1 MATFAIES
9 NGRIEKTAVY
19 FNGEQ
24 LAGLKEILVHIDEDG
39 TFDAIV
45 QYTGTDEKLHI
56 KNIFHDTLTN
66 IKVQEPSF
74 TEEEAKTLTQLVI
87 ESDGTLEDT
96 LLLLNGEELD
106 GVVSILIHIKSN
118 KIKESGLKA
127 MFGAGREAVFNAD
140 FQSEITYRNE
150 DDSLDTERIF

>member
-45 QYTGTDEKLHI
+45 QYLGTDEKMHI
-56 KNIFHDTLTN
+56 KNIFQDNLTN
-66 IKVQEPSF
+66 VKVQQPSF

-87 ESDGTLEDT
+87 ESDGTLEET
-96 LLLLNGEELD
+96 YLILNGEELD
-106 GVVSILIHIKSN
+106 GVVNVLVHIKSN
-118 KIKESGLKA
+118 KMKESGIKA
-127 MFGAGREAVFNAD
+127 MFGAEKAAVFNAD
-140 FQSEITYRNE
+140 FKSEITFRNE
-150 DDSLDTERIF
+150 DDSLDTDRIF